1 MTIRFS
7 SYSIVLI
14 ASLFAHTALAELS
27 GSGNL
32 KSGEQVYKDVCSAC
46 HGTGVAHAPKFKD
59 KEAWAPL
66 IAEGQDVLTSHAWV
80 GVRAMP
86 ARGGNPE
93 LKFVEFAR
101 ATAYMASNAGGDWKD
116 PDSTMMRKIMREA
129 EKRLDKS
136 INDAKAM
143 KKELHRLIQSTR

>member
-1 MTIRFS
+1 MTIRFP
-7 SYSIVLI
+7 SYFMVFI
-14 ASLFAHTALAELS
+14 AALFTQTAQAALPIS
-27 GSGNL
+27 GGL
-32 KSGEQVYKDVCSAC
+32 KTGEQVYSEVCSAC
-46 HGTGVAHAPKFKD
+46 HGTGVANAPKFKD

-101 ATAYMASNAGGDWKD
+101 ATAYMASNSGGDWKD
-116 PDSTMMRKIMREA
+116 PDAAMMRKIMQEA

-136 INDAKAM
+136 INEAKAM
-143 KKELHRLIQSTR
+143 KKELHRLIQTTR